1 MTVANR
7 IRKAPA
13 AAGSPAKKANVG
25 KAAPPVPVG
34 EAPDL
39 GAGAGSAST
48 PATIA
53 PAKPDLPSPEHK
65 DADTLP
71 LMRAITT
78 HVKYRLRAYLK
89 ESRSATSAFADVE
102 LHEHAPLGIK
112 RAAEGDDQELLSYK
126 AAWNPDTAA
135 VSLDGTMRYEAGGE
149 HFLFAPVLFQRG
161 RRGEGGRR
169 NAVMG
174 PGARDGKSVP
184 PERRQ

>member
-1 MTVANR
+1 MTVAANR
-7 IRKAPA
+7 RRPPA
-13 AAGSPAKKANVG
+13 EAESPAKKANVG

-71 LMRAITT
+71 LMRAITK

-89 ESRSATSAFADVE
+89 ESRPATSAFADVE

-112 RAAEGDDQELLSYK
+112 RAGGDQELLSYK
-126 AAWNPDTAA
+126 AAWNLDTAA
-135 VSLDGTMRYEAGGE
+135 VSLEGTLRYEAGGE
-149 HFLFAPVLFQRG
+149 HFLDKPVLFQRG

-169 NAVMG
+169 DAVMG
-174 PGARDGKSVP
+174 PGARDGQSVP